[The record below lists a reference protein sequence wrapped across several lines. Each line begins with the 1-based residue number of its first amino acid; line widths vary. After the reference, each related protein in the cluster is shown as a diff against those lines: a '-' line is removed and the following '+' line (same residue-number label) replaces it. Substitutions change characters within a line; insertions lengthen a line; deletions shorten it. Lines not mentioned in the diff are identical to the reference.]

1 MRSLPHITFIYNR
14 YKKASPTKKAVVEM
28 RISYQRKQKYI
39 STGIFLL
46 PKQWKKE
53 EVINTPDALLLS
65 QQFNKMLLDVKQIIY
80 NMTLEGHIDIF
91 DISKRL
97 DILHQP
103 KVNLI
108 KFFQE
113 RAEVRK
119 YGKSID
125 TKDRYDR
132 FLRLFKAYGKITSFE
147 EITEANI
154 IAYDKYLSSTGMK
167 NYSKW
172 QNYHLNSATKY
183 VICY

>member
-1 MRSLPHITFIYNR
+1 MGSLPHITFIYNR

-125 TKDRYDR
+125 TTDRYDR